1 MIVKLLKIFLFIISF
16 SISAQI
22 NNDLNQNKYFELE
35 INLLKIKKPGIA
47 FIAIYNNS
55 LDFNSSDESKNRITY
70 ALKENVKKGSFSKVV
85 MVEQGTYGIKIYID
99 KNNNNKFDFNI
110 IGIPKEQFGFSNDA
124 ISLLGPPSF
133 KNASF
138 DVLDNKTIYIKMK

>member
-1 MIVKLLKIFLFIISF
+1 MIFKLLKIFLLIISF

-22 NNDLNQNKYFELE
+22 NNNLSQNKYFELE
-35 INLLKIKKPGIA
+35 INILKIKKPGIA

-55 LDFNSSDESKNRITY
+55 LDFNSEDDSKNKITY
-70 ALKENVKKGSFSKVV
+70 ALKENVKKGSFSKIII
-85 MVEQGTYGIKIYID
+85 VEQGTYGIKIFID

-110 IGIPKEQFGFSNDA
+110 IGIPKEQYGFSNDA
-124 ISLLGPPSF
+124 SALLGPPYF

-138 DVLDNKTIYIKMK
+138 DVVNDKTIFIKMK

>member
-22 NNDLNQNKYFELE
+22 NNDLNQNKYYELE

-70 ALKENVKKGSFSKVV
+70 ALKENVKKGSFSKII
-85 MVEQGTYGIKIYID
+85 MVKQGTYGIKIFID

-110 IGIPKEQFGFSNDA
+110 VGIPKEQYGFSNDA
-124 ISLLGPPSF
+124 SALLGPPSF

-138 DVLDNKTIYIKMK
+138 DLVDNKTIYIKMK